1 MREIKVGDK
10 ILYKYFSG
18 TCQIYTIKKINRYPT
33 EYWVLEEHGYFGKQ
47 LETDRSAILLEI

>member
-10 ILYKYFSG
+10 ILYKYISG
-18 TCQIYTIKKINRYPT
+18 NYHIYTVREINRYPT

-47 LETDRSAILLEI
+47 LETDRSATLLDI

>member
-33 EYWVLEEHGYFGKQ
+33 EYWVLEERGYFSENIK
-47 LETDRSAILLEI
+47 TDSSATLLDV